1 MCHNNLHY
9 NITHLLLALV
19 LFLPPVLLFSKFT
32 NLHCEDHDLKFS
44 RFEKCKLVVLRRGL
58 VVMNIHVSLYQ
69 TPVTNISINV
79 GLYKRANGYRPFLWN
94 ISQDACLF
102 FARQNRFPVL
112 KFMLDL
118 ITEHSNINHT
128 CPYNNDV
135 IVKDLY
141 LDSKYFKL
149 MPFPVGQYMYK
160 INVFVYNDLKVTV
173 SAYQHFLLQLK
184 LFGQHTMCRQQV
196 YFRFLLISIF
206 FLPHVSMFAKFTNIK
221 CEDHDLKFSHF
232 EKCNL
237 KVLRRSVVALNIHVN
252 LYRTPV
258 TNSTINVGFY
268 KRANGY
274 RPFLWNITEDVCQ
287 FFDRRS
293 RYPVLKFTFNF
304 FWKYSN
310 LNQTCPFKQDIIVK
324 DLILEDKY
332 FQMARFPVGQYLFK
346 MKVFAYNDLK
356 ATVSVLKMDSE

>member
-9 NITHLLLALV
+9 NITHLLLILV
-19 LFLPPVLLFSKFT
+19 LFLPTVLLFSKFT

-44 RFEKCKLVVLRRGL
+44 RFEKYKLKVLRRGL
-58 VVMNIHVSLYQ
+58 VVMNINVNLYQ

-112 KFMLDL
+112 KFMLGL

-128 CPYNNDV
+128 CPYN
-135 IVKDLY
+135 
-141 LDSKYFKL
+141 
-149 MPFPVGQYMYK
+149 
-160 INVFVYNDLKVTV
+160 
-173 SAYQHFLLQLK
+173 
-184 LFGQHTMCRQQV
+184 
-196 YFRFLLISIF
+196 
-206 FLPHVSMFAKFTNIK
+206 
-221 CEDHDLKFSHF
+221 
-232 EKCNL
+232 
-237 KVLRRSVVALNIHVN
+237 
-252 LYRTPV
+252 
-258 TNSTINVGFY
+258 INVGFY

-293 RYPVLKFTFNF
+293 RYPVLKFAFNF

-310 LNQTCPFKQDIIVK
+310 LNQTCPFNISCLNLKQDIIVK

-332 FQMARFPVGQYLFK
+332 FQMARFPMGQYLFK

-356 ATVSVLKMDSE
+356 ATVSVYVSITE